1 MKLQGILRIIKNSF
15 HFVREYSQNKLRY
28 AFADETRFRIIIA
41 FPATRRGLNFHQKI
55 PITPWCHL
63 RNHEIYDIQRT
74 LPCRVTN
81 PQDLHPLLASST
93 NFPLFIKKITIFYEK
108 RSQEET
114 YYYTHVCLYI
124 YIRYTLRNH
133 LKISTPKLR

>member
-28 AFADETRFRIIIA
+28 AFTDETRFRIIIA
-41 FPATRRGLNFHQKI
+41 FPAARRGLNFHQKI

-63 RNHEIYDIQRT
+63 RNHEIYDIQRA

-108 RSQEET
+108 RSQEKT
-114 YYYTHVCLYI
+114 YCYTHVCLYI
-124 YIRYTLRNH
+124 K
-133 LKISTPKLR
+133 LKINSNCFDCQCNL